1 MGFKAEACGA
11 STDLLFVSLLRAALP
26 GDLEPVS
33 FCSNDVAEEDA
44 ATAVFILISGLVLP
58 LRLDGRD

>member
-11 STDLLFVSLLRAALP
+11 STDLLLVSLRAALP